1 MQHERRCATR
11 AHLVGGLVAPHGHV
25 RAQDARRPRD
35 QQWSRSSRSM
45 AGPACDQDPTRQPLP
60 QSRTRTAALLVS
72 QSKSTYLA
80 VRYRRSAITT
90 SPVKTIVAIEQH
102 ADHDLADCHDRRPR
116 QRPGRDFYTRRHP
129 EKAKKSRHR
138 TTTRDGVP
146 VTLELLQEPAMR
158 ESSGQSSGSLPGGRA
173 DSALFWHRY
182 FRRTIAAWHRSWCV
196 RAQNGRYL
204 VR

>member
-116 QRPGRDFYTRRHP
+116 QRPGRDFYTRRHL
-129 EKAKKSRHR
+129 EKAKIVAPSNNYPRWGTRHPR
-138 TTTRDGVP
+138 ATPRTRDEGIVGS
-146 VTLELLQEPAMR
+146 VFWVA
-158 ESSGQSSGSLPGGRA
+158 SGRQG
-173 DSALFWHRY
+173 
-182 FRRTIAAWHRSWCV
+182 
-196 RAQNGRYL
+196 
-204 VR
+204 